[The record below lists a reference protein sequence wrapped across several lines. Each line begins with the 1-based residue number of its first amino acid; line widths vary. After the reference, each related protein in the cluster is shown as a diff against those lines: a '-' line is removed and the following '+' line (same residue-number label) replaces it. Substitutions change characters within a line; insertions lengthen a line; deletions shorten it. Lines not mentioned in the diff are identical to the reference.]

1 MYQLH
6 TIVHVATSELV
17 DARECMRRTTMD
29 SNHVEVISAA
39 FHGVTFNIL
48 FITLFIPV
56 WVKSRFTTGGPL
68 NTVQLM
74 SSSAVESS
82 NKMA

>member
-1 MYQLH
+1 M
-6 TIVHVATSELV
+6 
-17 DARECMRRTTMD
+17 DA
-29 SNHVEVISAA
+29 NHVEVISTT
-39 FHGVTFNIL
+39 FHGVTLNIL
-48 FITLFIPV
+48 IITFFIPV

-68 NTVQLM
+68 NAVQLM